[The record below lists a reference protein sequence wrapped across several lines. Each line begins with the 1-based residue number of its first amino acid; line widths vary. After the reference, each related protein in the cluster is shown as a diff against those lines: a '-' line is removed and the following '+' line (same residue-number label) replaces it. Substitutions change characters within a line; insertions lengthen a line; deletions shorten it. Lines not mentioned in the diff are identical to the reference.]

1 VNHNYYPVALNLLQQ
16 NCLVVGGGEI
26 AEGKLDALIAAGAS
40 LTVVSPEVRP
50 RIAELSR
57 SNQLTLYRRVYAPS
71 DLDGMY
77 LVIAA
82 TDDRAVN
89 ARIAADARAAGILVN
104 AVDDPPNC
112 DFFAV
117 AVVRRGDLQVAISTN
132 GRSPAF
138 ARWMR
143 ETLDESIPSEYGDL
157 LGVLGEVRD
166 AIRVRGAVPP
176 YERWRAA
183 ITDSVLDALHRG
195 DRAAARDGIWAAL
208 SNSAEHVTI
217 LSAGDG
223 N

>member
-1 VNHNYYPVALNLLQQ
+1 
-16 NCLVVGGGEI
+16 VVGGGEI
-26 AEGKLDALIAAGAS
+26 AEGKLDALIAAGACV
-40 LTVVSPEVRP
+40 TVVSPEVRP
-50 RIAELSR
+50 KIDELAESH
-57 SNQLTLYRRVYAPS
+57 QLMLHRRDYTPV
-71 DLDGMY
+71 DLDGAY

-82 TDDRAVN
+82 TDDRSVN
-89 ARIAADARAAGILVN
+89 ARIASDARAAGIIVN

-117 AVVRRGDLQVAISTN
+117 AVVRRGDLHVAISTN

-157 LGVLGEVRD
+157 LGVLGEIRD
-166 AIRVRGAVPP
+166 SIRLHGPVPP

-183 ITDSVLDALHRG
+183 ITDSVLDSLHHG
-195 DRAAARDGIWAAL
+195 DRAAARNEILEAL
-208 SNSAEHVTI
+208 SCQTGREASVG
-217 LSAGDG
+217 AGDG

>member
-1 VNHNYYPVALNLLQQ
+1 MTHNYYPAALNLLQKK
-16 NCLVVGGGEI
+16 CLVVGGGEI
-26 AEGKLDALIAAGAS
+26 AEGKLDALIAAGACV
-40 LTVVSPEVRP
+40 TVVSPEVRF
-50 RIAELSR
+50 RIAELAQSD
-57 SNQLTLYRRVYAPS
+57 LLALHRRVYAPE
-71 DLDGMY
+71 DLDGAY

-89 ARIAADARAAGILVN
+89 ARIATEARAAGIIVN

-143 ETLDESIPSEYGDL
+143 ETLDESIPCEYGDL

-166 AIRVRGAVPP
+166 AIRLRGPVPP

-183 ITDSVLDALHRG
+183 ISASVLDALRHG
-195 DRAAARDGIWAAL
+195 DGTAARDEIWEAL
-208 SNSAEHVTI
+208 SGQAEHEATVA
-217 LSAGDG
+217 AGSG